1 VTEGVTSD
9 GSPVLLY
16 LALPGQEEADL
27 VHDAVP
33 PGAAILELGCGV
45 GRVTR
50 HLARLGHRVAAVD
63 NSEEMLGHLPQ
74 TEGIDTVWA
83 DITTL
88 DLSPRR
94 WPVVLLASHFINDDQ
109 GESFLAA
116 AARHLAEGGCVLVER
131 HRPGWVDTVEA
142 SSTERHG
149 VGVAIGAIE
158 RPAPG
163 TLRATMVY
171 EVNGLRYE
179 QPFTAHDVN
188 DERIE
193 QMAAAAGLRVD
204 AVLDEEATWVRLVHR
219 R

>member
-1 VTEGVTSD
+1 VTGGVTSD

-16 LALPGQEEADL
+16 LALPGQEEAEL
-27 VHDAVP
+27 IHGAVP

-50 HLARLGHRVAAVD
+50 HLVRLGHPVTAVD
-63 NSEEMLGHLPQ
+63 NSEDMLGHLPPA
-74 TEGIDTVWA
+74 IDKVWA

-109 GESFLAA
+109 GEKFLAA
-116 AARHLAEGGCVLVER
+116 AAIQLAEGGCLLVER
-131 HRPGWVDTVEA
+131 HQPGWVDTVEE
-142 SSTERHG
+142 SSTERYG
-149 VGVAIGAIE
+149 VGIAIGAIE
-158 RPAPG
+158 RTAPG
-163 TLRATMVY
+163 ILRATMVY

-179 QPFTAHDVN
+179 QPFTAHDV
-188 DERIE
+188 DDQRIE
-193 QMAAAAGLRVD
+193 QMAAAVSLTVD